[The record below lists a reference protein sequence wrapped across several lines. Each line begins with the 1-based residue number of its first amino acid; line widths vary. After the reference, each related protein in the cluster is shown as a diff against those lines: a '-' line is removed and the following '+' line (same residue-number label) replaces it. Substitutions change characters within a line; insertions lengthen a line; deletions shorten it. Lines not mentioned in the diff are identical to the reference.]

1 MSAIYILDKIT
12 EYYMRSR
19 RSSKKELAE
28 ALAAIAVILSFEL
41 AAPALALAL
50 GTLTVGDLIAI
61 ATFSATENIAANF
74 GAGVAFY
81 TYVGGCG
88 YTFYST
94 AVQAWHQGWAALN
107 NEQFWV
113 CTAITAGIL

>member
-1 MSAIYILDKIT
+1 MK
-12 EYYMRSR
+12 SR
-19 RSSKKELAE
+19 RLDNKELAE
-28 ALAAIAVILSFEL
+28 ALAAIAVILSFEF

-88 YTFYST
+88 YTFVTSGI
-94 AVQAWHQGWAALN
+94 QIWQQGWAGLWATLH